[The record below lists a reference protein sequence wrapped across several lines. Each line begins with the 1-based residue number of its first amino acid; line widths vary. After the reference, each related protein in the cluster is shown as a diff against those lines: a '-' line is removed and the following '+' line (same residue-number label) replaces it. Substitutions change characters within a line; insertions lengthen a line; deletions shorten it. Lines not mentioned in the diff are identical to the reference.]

1 MRPKIKNLEEL
12 NTQIISCQ
20 KCKRLT
26 TYINQIA
33 EKKVKRFKNETY
45 WSKPVPSF
53 GDPNAKILL
62 LGLAPGAHGAN
73 RTGRIFSGDKS
84 GQWLYKA
91 LYEIGFSNQPESIS
105 VIDGLKLENVWVS
118 NVIHC
123 VPPQNKPLKEE
134 INSCRTFLEAELKLM
149 KNLTTI
155 VCLGKIAF
163 DECKKI
169 YKLKGAKFAHAAQ
182 FKIDNISILC
192 SYHPSQQN
200 TQTGRLTWD
209 MWKSIFSAIK

>member
-118 NVIHC
+118 NVG
-123 VPPQNKPLKEE
+123 
-134 INSCRTFLEAELKLM
+134 RTVD
-149 KNLTTI
+149 I
-155 VCLGKIAF
+155 
-163 DECKKI
+163 
-169 YKLKGAKFAHAAQ
+169 
-182 FKIDNISILC
+182 
-192 SYHPSQQN
+192 
-200 TQTGRLTWD
+200 
-209 MWKSIFSAIK
+209 

>member
-1 MRPKIKNLEEL
+1 MRINSLEEL
-12 NTQIISCQ
+12 NIHIIACQ
-20 KCKRLT
+20 KCSRLV
-26 TYINQIA
+26 TYLKQTG
-33 EKKVKRFKNETY
+33 EKKVKRFKNDTY
-45 WSKPVPSF
+45 WAKPVPSF
-53 GDPNAKILL
+53 GDPSAKILI

-91 LYEIGFSNQPESIS
+91 LFDAGLSNQAYSSS
-105 VIDGLKLENVWVS
+105 VNDGLKLRNVWIS

-134 INSCRTFLEAELKLM
+134 ISACHEFLETEIKLI

-155 VCLGKIAF
+155 LCLGKIAF
-163 DECKKI
+163 DECKKL
-169 YKLKGAKFAHAAQ
+169 YKLKGAKFAHGTS
-182 FKIDNISILC
+182 FKVDNLSILC

-200 TQTGRLTWD
+200 TQTGRLTWE
-209 MWKSIFSAIK
+209 MWADIFDRIK